1 MVGSLRV
8 RMTPR
13 MSAAFAV
20 AAAAALAAGCQPTS
34 RSTDSASKFRGDQRL
49 IAQTVEDL
57 ESAAGDNDEAKICR
71 DLLSRALAGR
81 LAQGGRSCTASVDE
95 AVKDADSLELSVES
109 VRVAGDRATARAKLE
124 TGKTDR
130 RATLRFVRENRRWKV
145 SDL

>member
-13 MSAAFAV
+13 MSAA
-20 AAAAALAAGCQPTS
+20 AAGCQPTS
-34 RSTDSASKFRGDQRL
+34 TSSDSAGKFRGDQRL
-49 IAQTVEDL
+49 VAQTVEDL

-109 VRVAGDRATARAKLE
+109 VRVAGDRATARVKLE

-130 RATLRFVRENRRWKV
+130 RATLQLVRESRRWRIAG
-145 SDL
+145 L